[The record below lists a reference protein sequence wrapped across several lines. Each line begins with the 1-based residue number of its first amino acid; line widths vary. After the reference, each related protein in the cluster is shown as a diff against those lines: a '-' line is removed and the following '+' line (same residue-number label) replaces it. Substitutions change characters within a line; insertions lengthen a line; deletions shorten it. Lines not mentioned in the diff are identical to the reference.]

1 MLMQNVR
8 VRFETSRALDAI
20 ERRLTVDPLA
30 AGGVIDLVDAARSV
44 DLDGGRPAAL
54 LRLGQY
60 IDALSRRLGDGN
72 TALYAIAERGAMS
85 DTDFTSNE
93 RMVLRRWSDDGLIEM
108 LPPGA
113 RVNARVREVAHLT
126 GVPVISRSPLPGHP
140 GPVYLTT
147 GAPGNLELTLAPAT
161 GATRTH
167 PVLQRYWRCP
177 ASDCPVLGR
186 PPSGGAGQAP
196 PALPSGAPICPRH
209 GDRLIDSGPRPP
221 AMMLAVRINSQVRAR
236 FPVTAVRPVVVGR
249 APDDQQGVTIGNWLD
264 DESSRRVSRNHLRFE
279 LRDGMLLVTDVS
291 TNGAAI
297 LARTGPAA
305 PPREMDLNRGEP
317 KALGEWDEVE
327 LYPEITVGRA
337 DRPPADAPTGSAP
350 ASVMAD
356 APTIALRLPP
366 PR

>member
-1 MLMQNVR
+1 M
-8 VRFETSRALDAI
+8 RFETSRALDAI
-20 ERRLTVDPLA
+20 ERRLNVDPLA
-30 AGGVIDLVDAARSV
+30 TGGIIDLVEAARSV

-54 LRLGQY
+54 LRLGQF

-72 TALYAIAERGAMS
+72 TGLYAIAERGAMS

-126 GVPVISRSPLPGHP
+126 GVPVITRSPLPGHP
-140 GPVYLTT
+140 GPVYLAIA
-147 GAPGNLELTLAPAT
+147 GQGGLELSLAPAIGST
-161 GATRTH
+161 PRPH

-177 ASDCPVLGR
+177 AADCPVLGR
-186 PPSGGAGQAP
+186 VPAQGAGQAP

-209 GDRLIDSGPRPP
+209 GDRLIDAGPRPL
-221 AMMLAVRINSQVRAR
+221 AMALAVRINGVVRSR
-236 FPVTAVRPVVVGR
+236 FLVTAARPMVVGR
-249 APDDQQGVTIGNWLD
+249 APDDPSGVTIGKWLN

-297 LARTGPAA
+297 LARTGPTAQ
-305 PPREMDLNRGEP
+305 PREADLHRGEP

-327 LYPEITVGRA
+327 IYPEITVGRA
-337 DRPPADAPTGSAP
+337 DRPPADAPRGTAP
-350 ASVMAD
+350 NSVMAD
-356 APTIALRLPP
+356 APTIAMRLPP

>member
-1 MLMQNVR
+1 
-8 VRFETSRALDAI
+8 
-20 ERRLTVDPLA
+20 
-30 AGGVIDLVDAARSV
+30 
-44 DLDGGRPAAL
+44 
-54 LRLGQY
+54 
-60 IDALSRRLGDGN
+60 
-72 TALYAIAERGAMS
+72 
-85 DTDFTSNE
+85 
-93 RMVLRRWSDDGLIEM
+93 
-108 LPPGA
+108 
-113 RVNARVREVAHLT
+113 
-126 GVPVISRSPLPGHP
+126 
-140 GPVYLTT
+140 
-147 GAPGNLELTLAPAT
+147 
-161 GATRTH
+161 
-167 PVLQRYWRCP
+167 
-177 ASDCPVLGR
+177 
-186 PPSGGAGQAP
+186 
-196 PALPSGAPICPRH
+196 
-209 GDRLIDSGPRPP
+209 
-221 AMMLAVRINSQVRAR
+221 MMLAVRINSQVRAR

>member
-1 MLMQNVR
+1 MFR

-30 AGGVIDLVDAARSV
+30 AGGVIDLVEAARSV

-54 LRLGQY
+54 LRLGMF

-72 TALYAIAERGAMS
+72 TGLYAITERGAMS

-108 LPPGA
+108 LPPAA

-126 GVPVISRSPLPGHP
+126 GVPVISRHPLPGHP

-147 GAPGNLELTLAPAT
+147 GAPGGMELTLAPAT
-161 GATRTH
+161 GSTPRPH
-167 PVLQRYWRCP
+167 PVLQRFWRCP
-177 ASDCPVLGR
+177 ASDCPVFGR
-186 PPSGGAGQAP
+186 APAAGAGQAP

-209 GDRLIDSGPRPP
+209 GDRLIDAGPRPP
-221 AMMLAVRINSQVRAR
+221 ATPLAVRINGTVRTR
-236 FPVTAVRPVVVGR
+236 FPVTAARAVVVGR
-249 APDDQQGVTIGNWLD
+249 APDDQGGITIGNWLD

-291 TNGAAI
+291 TNGAAV
-297 LARTGPAA
+297 LARTGPTAA
-305 PPREMDLNRGEP
+305 PREMELTRGEP
-317 KALGEWDEVE
+317 KAMGEWDEVE
-327 LYPEITVGRA
+327 IYPEITVGRA
-337 DRPPADAPTGSAP
+337 DRPPADAPTGGAP
-350 ASVMAD
+350 NSVMAD

-366 PR
+366 PPRS

>member
-1 MLMQNVR
+1 M
-8 VRFETSRALDAI
+8 RFETSRALDAI

-30 AGGVIDLVDAARSV
+30 AGGVIDLVEAARSV

-54 LRLGQY
+54 LRLGMFV
-60 IDALSRRLGDGN
+60 DSLSRRLGDGN
-72 TALYAIAERGAMS
+72 TGLYAVAERGAMS

-126 GVPVISRSPLPGHP
+126 GVPVVSRNPLPGHP

-147 GAPGNLELTLAPAT
+147 GAPGGMELTLAPST
-161 GATRTH
+161 GPTPRPH

-177 ASDCPVLGR
+177 AGDCPVFGR
-186 PPSGGAGQAP
+186 PPAAGAGQAP

-209 GDRLIDSGPRPP
+209 GDRLLDAGPRPP
-221 AMMLAVRINSQVRAR
+221 ATPLAVRINGAVRAR
-236 FPVTAVRPVVVGR
+236 FPVTAARAVVVGR
-249 APDDQQGVTIGNWLD
+249 APEDPAGITIGNWLD

-291 TNGAAI
+291 TNGAAV
-297 LARTGPAA
+297 LARTGPTAT
-305 PPREMDLNRGEP
+305 PREVELNRGEP
-317 KALGEWDEVE
+317 AAMGEWDEVE
-327 LYPEITVGRA
+327 IYPEITVGRA
-337 DRPPADAPTGSAP
+337 DRPPADAPTGGAP
-350 ASVMAD
+350 NSVMAD